1 MLTQRSNVTGAL
13 ICLTINL
20 CLLTNFQKVR
30 NLLKIYEK
38 YFFLPF
44 LLGNCPIW
52 IEKKHDYDDLKVLDF
67 IQIKMLSHEEN
78 VTQSFAI
85 LISPLKDIDDIS
97 RWAEHQHERW
107 QIIKYSDVTGCE
119 FKYVVAFIEDERIN
133 LEVFSRAQRQL
144 IIVTM

>member
-1 MLTQRSNVTGAL
+1 MSLP
-13 ICLTINL
+13 
-20 CLLTNFQKVR
+20 
-30 NLLKIYEK
+30 KIYVK
-38 YFFLPF
+38 CFFLHF
-44 LLGNCPIW
+44 FIGDYPIW
-52 IEKKHDYDDLKVLDF
+52 IEKKNDFDDLKVLDF
-67 IQIKMLSHEEN
+67 IQSNILSHEGN

-85 LISPLKDIDDIS
+85 LVSPLKDIDNIS

-119 FKYVVAFIEDERIN
+119 FKFVVAFIEDERIN

>member
-1 MLTQRSNVTGAL
+1 M
-13 ICLTINL
+13 INL
-20 CLLTNFQKVR
+20 CLLPNFQEVR
-30 NLLKIYEK
+30 NLPKISDK
-38 YFFLPF
+38 YIFLHF
-44 LLGNCPIW
+44 LLGNYPIW
-52 IEKKHDYDDLKVLDF
+52 IEKKHDYDDLRVLDF
-67 IQIKMLSHEEN
+67 IQSNIFSHEEN
-78 VTQSFAI
+78 LTQSFAI
-85 LISPLKDIDDIS
+85 LVSPLKDIDNIS

>member
-1 MLTQRSNVTGAL
+1 MP
-13 ICLTINL
+13 
-20 CLLTNFQKVR
+20 
-30 NLLKIYEK
+30 KIYEK
-38 YFFLPF
+38 CFSLDIH
-44 LLGNCPIW
+44 LGDYPIW
-52 IEKKHDYDDLKVLDF
+52 IEKKHDFDDLKVLDF
-67 IQIKMLSHEEN
+67 IQSNILFHEEN
-78 VTQSFAI
+78 VNPTFAI
-85 LISPLKDIDDIS
+85 LVSPLKDIDNIS